1 MTRGPTNTQVRKYF
15 DKHAAGYD
23 RQMGFCERHLLGEHR
38 GWATSQATG
47 DVLELAVGTGL
58 NLTLYPQGVR
68 RVLGVELSERMVDLA
83 RARINEA
90 GIGDRIEVTQG
101 DVQNLDL
108 PGESF
113 DTVLS
118 TYTVCTIPN
127 PEAALAEGWRVLRP
141 GGRLIL
147 VEHGPAARPWVRAGQ
162 RLINPLSIRLQA
174 DHILRDPVP
183 IALDAGFE
191 IVDSDQTGWSGLVYR
206 VVAAKPQAA

>member
-1 MTRGPTNTQVRKYF
+1 MPRGPTNSQVQRYF
-15 DKHAAGYD
+15 DKHAASYD
-23 RQMGFCERHLLGEHR
+23 RQMGFCERHLLGDHR
-38 GWATSQATG
+38 GWATAHATG

-68 RVLGVELSERMVDLA
+68 HVLGVELSERMVGLA
-83 RARINEA
+83 RARISEA

-118 TYTVCTIPN
+118 TYTVCTIPS
-127 PEAALAEGWRVLRP
+127 PEAALAEAWRVLRP
-141 GGRLIL
+141 GGRLIM
-147 VEHGPAARPWVRAGQ
+147 VEHGPAARQWVRAGQ
-162 RLINPLSIRLQA
+162 RVINPLSIRFQA

-183 IALDAGFE
+183 FAVDAGFE
-191 IVDSDQTGWSGLVYR
+191 VVDSEQTGWSGLVYR
-206 VVAAKPQAA
+206 VVTAKPQAA

>member
-1 MTRGPTNTQVRKYF
+1 MLRFGNIF

-58 NLTLYPQGVR
+58 NLTLYPQNVL

-83 RARINEA
+83 RARISEA

-118 TYTVCTIPN
+118 TYTVCTIPS
-127 PEAALAEGWRVLRP
+127 PEAALAEAWRVLRP
-141 GGRLIL
+141 GGRLIM
-147 VEHGPAARPWVRAGQ
+147 VEHGPAARQWVRAGQ

-183 IALDAGFE
+183 LALDAGFE

-206 VVAAKPQAA
+206 VVTTKPQAA

>member
-1 MTRGPTNTQVRKYF
+1 MPRGPTNSQVQRYF
-15 DKHAAGYD
+15 DKHAASYD

-68 RVLGVELSERMVDLA
+68 HVLGVELSERMVGLA
-83 RARINEA
+83 RARIREA

-118 TYTVCTIPN
+118 TYTVCTIPS
-127 PEAALAEGWRVLRP
+127 PQAALAEAWRVLRP
-141 GGRLIL
+141 GGRLIM
-147 VEHGPAARPWVRAGQ
+147 VEHGPAARQWVRVGQ
-162 RLINPLSIRLQA
+162 RVINPLSIRLQA

-183 IALDAGFE
+183 FAVDAGFE
-191 IVDSDQTGWSGLVYR
+191 VVDSEQTGWSGLVYR
-206 VVAAKPQAA
+206 VVTAKPQAA